1 MVRAGEVVRLSTQLS
16 PVVTATPI
24 TRRWWFWTA
33 LGVGV
38 AGLATAVLVPLMQTD
53 PPPYTGPQVQLP

>member
-1 MVRAGEVVRLSTQLS
+1 MVRAGEVVRLSTQLA
-16 PVVTATPI
+16 PVAAETPI

-38 AGLATAVLVPLMQTD
+38 AGLATAVLVPLLQTD
-53 PPPYTGPQVQLP
+53 PPPYPGPQVQLP